1 MQRRHPSKEQHMT
14 PTELQ
19 RLKEEAARANSAYDA
34 ARKAYKAQQ
43 KAQTGATRSEPR
55 NGSLHDLR
63 KGIASS
69 RVYSVPRVPC
79 VPAVFAASE
88 SVTGEI
94 E

>member
-43 KAQTGATRSEPR
+43 KAQARTQRLA
-55 NGSLHDLR
+55 N
-63 KGIASS
+63 
-69 RVYSVPRVPC
+69 
-79 VPAVFAASE
+79 ASE
-88 SVTGEI
+88 ADSLPVLLAG
-94 E
+94 